1 MSILNIHR
9 KMLIRGGF
17 ILKSGRRSQISQK
30 NAVRDFQNSPPF
42 KRCTY
47 FDETMTGDVKRFH

>member
-1 MSILNIHR
+1 
-9 KMLIRGGF
+9 MLIRGGF

-47 FDETMTGDVKRFH
+47 FDEAMTGDVKRFH